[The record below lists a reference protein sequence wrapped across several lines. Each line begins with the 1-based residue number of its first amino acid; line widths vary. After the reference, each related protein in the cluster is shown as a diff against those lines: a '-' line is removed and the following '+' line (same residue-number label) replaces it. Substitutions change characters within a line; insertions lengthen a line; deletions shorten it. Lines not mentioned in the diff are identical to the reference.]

1 MRLKADDFENY
12 NEIIICSN
20 YIKNYESIIKQ
31 SNNGFEPLMI
41 KKDNDGKPLIFL
53 QSYDNKKSEPIDI
66 INGNR
71 SLVGSVIFEH
81 SRTGCFV
88 GYNDITILEVVQ
100 NEKNIMEVI
109 TLDLRPLGLNLFG
122 DSTALN
128 MGGNT
133 ISRSSMSNIGSFIGI

>member
-1 MRLKADDFENY
+1 MRLEAEDFENY

-20 YIKNYESIIKQ
+20 YLKNCKSIIKQ
-31 SNNGFEPLMI
+31 DSNGFEPLMI
-41 KKDNDGKPLIFL
+41 KKGKDGKPLIFL
-53 QSYDNKKSEPIDI
+53 QSYDNKKSETIDI

-71 SLVGSVIFEH
+71 SLVTSVIFEH

-88 GYNDITILEVVQ
+88 GYSDIIILEVVQ
-100 NEKNIMEVI
+100 NEKKIMEVI
-109 TLDLRPLGLNLFG
+109 ALDLRPIGFNIFG

-133 ISRSSMSNIGSFIGI
+133 ISRSSTSNSGSFIGI